1 MGASSTHAAGTTVEA
16 GLPNITATGGFYEN
30 LSVGDLNARLTGA
43 FYANANDQTHTGSN
57 GTDSD
62 NSTLD
67 FDASRSNPIYGRS
80 STVQPPA
87 YYMNI
92 WLRTA

>member
-1 MGASSTHAAGTTVEA
+1 MEA

-30 LSVGDLNARLTGA
+30 LSVGDLKDRLTGA
-43 FYANANDQTHTGSN
+43 FYANANNQTQKGSS

-62 NSTLD
+62 NPTLD

-80 STVQPPA
+80 NTVQPPA

>member
-1 MGASSTHAAGTTVEA
+1 MGASSAHAAGTTVEA
-16 GLPNITATGGFYEN
+16 GLPNITGTFVASAFTDSGIE
-30 LSVGDLNARLTGA
+30 ATGA
-43 FYANANDQTHTGSN
+43 FYAASLSKTKT
-57 GTDSD
+57 
-62 NSTLD
+62 STSYSTFQEKGLG
-67 FDASRSNPIYGRS
+67 FDASILNSIYGRS